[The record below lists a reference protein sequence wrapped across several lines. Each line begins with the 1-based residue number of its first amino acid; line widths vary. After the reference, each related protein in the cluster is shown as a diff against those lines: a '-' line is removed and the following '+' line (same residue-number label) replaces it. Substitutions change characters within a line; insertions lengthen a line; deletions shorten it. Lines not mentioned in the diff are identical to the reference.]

1 MSGIRHFFS
10 GFRKGMHTF
19 GENIGLII
27 NSILLLLVYFTG
39 VGITSIAAKLSGK
52 HFLDMQPK
60 EDTYWSE
67 LNLKK
72 KPVESY
78 YRQF

>member
-1 MSGIRHFFS
+1 MSGIRQFS
-10 GFRKGMHTF
+10 GGFRNGMHNF
-19 GENIGLII
+19 GENICLII
-27 NSILLLLVYFTG
+27 NSALLFLVYFTG

-72 KPVESY
+72 KPAESY